1 MTTRRA
7 NYVRERMYVC
17 ITTYLRNLLHLHYTV
32 RPRECASS
40 LHTNAPTRRPID
52 RSRYLDTGIAW
63 IHFIIS
69 FQFRLS
75 LPVTRWR
82 EITPP
87 LFISDL
93 LSRACLTLTEP
104 RAVPSDLQKRV
115 DIKFVSL
122 SIGKCLA

>member
-52 RSRYLDTGIAW
+52 RLRYLDTGIAW

-75 LPVTRWR
+75 LPVTRRR

-87 LFISDL
+87 LFISNL
-93 LSRACLTLTEP
+93 LSRACLTLTEREHMLY
-104 RAVPSDLQKRV
+104 RAIFGNK
-115 DIKFVSL
+115 
-122 SIGKCLA
+122 SILVLTCRREFLA